1 MTQLTDWLPTT
12 RKEMDLR
19 GWDCADVILFSGD
32 AYVDHPA
39 FGAAVIGRL
48 LESEGLRVCIV
59 PQPDWH
65 GDFRDFKKLGR
76 PRLFFGISPGCMDS
90 MVNKYTAARRLR
102 SEDAYSPDGR
112 HDLRPEYPTVVYT
125 NILRK
130 LYPDV
135 PIVLGG
141 IEASLRRVM
150 HYDYWQE
157 RFRPSI
163 LCDCDADLITYG
175 MGEKPTLELVR
186 FLVEAI
192 NNVHHLLHYDDGGE
206 PYVTRRLFREVATE
220 KLCQTAFLC
229 KKDEIPGGI
238 KQDDIV
244 LHSYEDCLKQPRLH
258 AENFRHIEEESNK
271 MHAQR
276 LLQQMTG
283 DRWVVVSPP
292 YPPLTTEELDR
303 SFDLPYTRLPHPKY
317 KDKRIPAYEMIKFS
331 VTLHRGCFGGCA
343 FCTISAHQGKFIVSR
358 SKESILREVKAI
370 TQMPDFKG
378 YLSDLG
384 GPSANMYRMQGKR
397 RELCEKCKRPSCI
410 HPAICPN
417 LCGDHRP
424 LLDIYRAVDKVPGI
438 KKSFIG
444 SGVRYDML
452 LHDWKQE
459 ELNRAA
465 SEYTHELI
473 TRHVS
478 GRLKVAPEHTSDVVL
493 SVMRKPSF
501 RLFRQF
507 KSIFD
512 ETCRRAG
519 LRQQLIPYFI
529 SSHPACTDLD
539 MADLAIQTKQMDF
552 HLEQVQDFT
561 PTPLT
566 MATTCWATGYNPYT
580 LEPIY
585 SAKTSKQKQQQ
596 RMFFFW
602 YRPEERRQIE
612 YYLQSIGRQD
622 ILKKLLTHQP
632 PYKKGDR

>member
-1 MTQLTDWLPTT
+1 MSTTHQLTDWLPTT
-12 RKEMDLR
+12 RKEMELR
-19 GWDCADVILFSGD
+19 GWECADVILFSAD

-39 FGAAVIGRL
+39 FGASVIGRL
-48 LESEGLRVCIV
+48 LEAEGLRVCIV

-112 HDLRPEYPTVVYT
+112 HDLRPEYPTIVYT
-125 NILRK
+125 DILRK

-192 NNVHHLLHYDDGGE
+192 NDAHPLLHYDENGE
-206 PYVTRRLFREVATE
+206 PCVTRQLLREVATG
-220 KLCQTAFLC
+220 KLNQIAFLC

-244 LHSYEDCLKQPRLH
+244 LHSFEDCLRQPRLH

-276 LLQQMTG
+276 LLQMVSGTPAANG
-283 DRWVVVSPP
+283 KSLNSKSLNSKCMWVVVNPP
-292 YPPLTTEELDR
+292 YPPLTSEELDQ

-317 KDKRIPAYEMIKFS
+317 KGKRIPAYEMIKFS

-358 SKESILREVKAI
+358 SKQSILKEVKAI

-384 GPSANMYRMQGKR
+384 GPSANMYMMQGKR

-410 HPAICPN
+410 HPAVCPN
-417 LCGDHRP
+417 LNGDHQP
-424 LLDIYRAVDKVPGI
+424 LLDIYRSVDALPGI

-452 LHDWKQE
+452 LHDWKDE
-459 ELNRAA
+459 ALNKAA

-473 TRHVS
+473 TKHVS
-478 GRLKVAPEHTSDVVL
+478 GRLKVAPEHTSDAVL
-493 SVMRKPSF
+493 NIMRKPSF
-501 RLFRQF
+501 SLFRQF

-512 ETCRRAG
+512 STCRKAG

-529 SSHPACTDLD
+529 SSHPGCTVRD
-539 MADLAIQTKQMDF
+539 MAELAAITKQMNYK
-552 HLEQVQDFT
+552 LEQVQDFT

-566 MATTCWATGYNPYT
+566 VSTTCWATGFHPYT

-585 SAKTSKQKQQQ
+585 SAKTPKEKQEQNK
-596 RMFFFW
+596 FFFW
-602 YRPEERRQIE
+602 Y
-612 YYLQSIGRQD
+612 
-622 ILKKLLTHQP
+622 KKN
-632 PYKKGDR
+632 